1 MKILLV
7 PFLAVLGLSAH
18 AQQAQAAS
26 PSQPNIVFLMTDD
39 QRWDCFG
46 CYGRPEF
53 RTANIDRLA
62 DQGVVFDKAY
72 HTVAICMPSRA
83 TIFSGRYFSNHRVGF
98 TYPNNL
104 TFPKKDFEDTYPA
117 KLKGAGYR
125 TGFVGKF
132 GFPVTDE
139 AYHTRDQVRGYDLEE
154 HLSPYFDFFAGN
166 GVHFRGDFASWPED
180 DKLKEIFDPKRPKN
194 ERTLKTGDAMI
205 RFLETQPK
213 DRPFCLSV
221 SFYAVK
227 NDSDHDMYPPHVK
240 EFADVDFSVP
250 ENWVEGK
257 NTKLPEVLDNWR
269 GVGLHK
275 ARTSTPALYQRLVR
289 RFATQGY
296 SVDQQVGRL
305 VAKLEEMGQLDNT
318 VIIYTSDNGRFHGS
332 HGLYDKAIHYDE
344 SMKAPLVVFDGRL
357 AREKRGRRETA
368 LISMVDTAPTIL
380 SLAGVEVPER
390 MQGRD
395 YSKVLHQTEDMA
407 DWRTEVYNESLFLSK
422 LHGQRK
428 NPKVAE
434 VNERFIAEN
443 QSYRCRG
450 VTDARYKY
458 LIYYEHDPV
467 IEELYDLEKDPSEMN
482 NLVDSPEHAEVLE
495 KLRARTKAIYQEII
509 IDHAVAT
516 TETPASPA
524 ANGGKRDRTPAAAN
538 VPAWKPFLMEGAS
551 VLVESADDADG
562 FRKLRPTQS
571 DGRFTANQ
579 KTAND
584 PLKSLGDGRL
594 ATGIGPV
601 FPNGVRT
608 GAYRI
613 DLGSAKAVQAVTSWS
628 HHYKGARG
636 TQKLA
641 IYGSNATTDPGWDL
655 SKFTALGTID
665 TTDRAKSEFT
675 AASLRAAEGGS
686 LGTFRWIVWAVSP
699 VTAAGGGENTAFQ
712 ELSVETAR

>member
-1 MKILLV
+1 MRAVLILL
-7 PFLAVLGLSAH
+7 LACLILP
-18 AQQAQAAS
+18 AQAET
-26 PSQPNIVFLMTDD
+26 PSKPNIVFLMTDD

-46 CYGRPEF
+46 CYGREEF

-83 TIFSGRYFSNHRVGF
+83 TVFSGRYFSNHRVGF

-104 TFPKKDFEDTYPA
+104 TFPKKDFDDTYPA
-117 KLKGAGYR
+117 VLKGAGYR

-132 GFPVTDE
+132 GFAVTDE
-139 AYHTRDQVRGYDLEE
+139 AYHTRDRVRGYDLEE
-154 HLSPYFDFFAGN
+154 HLARYFDYFAGN
-166 GVHFRGDFASWPED
+166 GVHFNGDFAMWPED
-180 DKLKEIFDPKRPKN
+180 AKLKEIFDPKRPRN

-213 DRPFCLSV
+213 DQPFCLSV

-227 NDSDHDMYPPHVK
+227 NDSDQDMYPPHVK

-257 NTKLPEVLDNWR
+257 NTRLPEVLDNWR

-275 ARTSTPALYQRLVR
+275 ARTSTPALYQKLVR

-305 VAKLEEMGQLDNT
+305 VAQLEEMGQLDNT
-318 VIIYTSDNGRFHGS
+318 VIIYTADNGRFHGS

-357 AREKRGRRETA
+357 AKEKRGRRESA

-395 YSKVLHQTEDMA
+395 YSGVLHQTEDMA

-428 NPKVAE
+428 NPEVAK
-434 VNERFIAEN
+434 VNERMIAEN

-450 VTDARYKY
+450 VTDAQYKY

-482 NLVDSPEHAEVLE
+482 NLAGNPEQAEVLE
-495 KLRARTKAIYQEII
+495 KLRGRTKAIHDEIVVG
-509 IDHAVAT
+509 HAEAT
-516 TETPASPA
+516 TETPAPA
-524 ANGGKRDRTPAAAN
+524 AAQGGKRNPVAAKA
-538 VPAWKPFLMEGAS
+538 PAWKPFLMKGAS
-551 VLVESADDADG
+551 VLVESAETADG
-562 FRKLRPTQS
+562 FRELKPAGS
-571 DGRFTANQ
+571 SGHFTANQ
-579 KTAND
+579 KTSND
-584 PLKSLGDGRL
+584 PLVSLGNGAL
-594 ATGIGPV
+594 SAGIGPV
-601 FPNGVRT
+601 FPNGVGN

-613 DLGSAKAVQAVTSWS
+613 DLGSAKPVQSVTSWS
-628 HHYKGARG
+628 HNYKGARG
-636 TQKLA
+636 AQKLA
-641 IYGSNATTDPGWDL
+641 IYGSKAATDPGWDL
-655 SKFTALGTID
+655 EKLTLLGTID
-665 TTDRAKSEFT
+665 TTERAKSEFT
-675 AASLRAAEGGS
+675 AASLRAGEGGS
-686 LGTFRWIVWAVSP
+686 LGTFRWIVWAVAP
-699 VTAAGGGENTAFQ
+699 VTSAGGGENTAFQ
-712 ELSVETAR
+712 ELAVETAP